1 MWLLSKFVRDEE
13 GVTAMEY
20 GLMVALLSVS
30 IISVLNTVG
39 FGLNNTFT
47 TIQTEFARGV
57 SGG

>member
-39 FGLNNTFT
+39 FGLNTTFT
-47 TIQTEFARGV
+47 TIQTEFVRGV